1 MIILLHVIQKKDL
14 FKISEMVVS
23 GSNTYLLLFSKLHQF
38 KVTVVLNEMG
48 HVGILY
54 TKFCL
59 QNFFQNTNFYPSVG
73 KNALNWLLSFNL
85 LHVKLLA
92 QLCHD
97 VTTIK
102 MSINRKQI
110 QSCGL
115 ARVKLLDRSFIIEFI
130 IFSIVYM

>member
-59 QNFFQNTNFYPSVG
+59 
-73 KNALNWLLSFNL
+73 
-85 LHVKLLA
+85 
-92 QLCHD
+92 
-97 VTTIK
+97 
-102 MSINRKQI
+102 
-110 QSCGL
+110 
-115 ARVKLLDRSFIIEFI
+115 
-130 IFSIVYM
+130 

>member
-1 MIILLHVIQKKDL
+1 MW
-14 FKISEMVVS
+14 E
-23 GSNTYLLLFSKLHQF
+23 Y
-38 KVTVVLNEMG
+38 
-48 HVGILY
+48 Y
-54 TKFCL
+54 L
-59 QNFFQNTNFYPSVG
+59 QNFVYRFFFMTLISIHQSV
-73 KNALNWLLSFNL
+73 KNALNWLLCFNR

-102 MSINRKQI
+102 MSINRKYV

-130 IFSIVYM
+130 I

>member
-38 KVTVVLNEMG
+38 KVRVVLNEMG

-59 QNFFQNTNFYPSVG
+59 
-73 KNALNWLLSFNL
+73 
-85 LHVKLLA
+85 
-92 QLCHD
+92 
-97 VTTIK
+97 
-102 MSINRKQI
+102 
-110 QSCGL
+110 
-115 ARVKLLDRSFIIEFI
+115 
-130 IFSIVYM
+130 